1 MLTSIT
7 LSMLLFSE
15 GTIAEDMHKEAIRIR
30 NKYGLPSQKLDE
42 SLCAIAQ
49 NWAENMAHR
58 KKMYH
63 GGNEQ
68 IIASGYSTISGCFAG
83 WNYSRGHCAWLLSRS
98 SLAGWGAAQSSSGR
112 WYYAGCFYPKQPR
125 YIPKKK
131 KRKRK

>member
-7 LSMLLFSE
+7 LSIVLLSE
-15 GTIAEDMHKEAIRIR
+15 CSIAEDMHKEATRIR
-30 NKYGLPSQKLDE
+30 NRYGLPSQKLDE
-42 SLCAIAQ
+42 ELCAIAQ
-49 NWAENMAHR
+49 NWAENMADR

-63 GGNEQ
+63 GGKEQ
-68 IIASGYSTISGCFAG
+68 IIASGYSTISGCF
-83 WNYSRGHCAWLLSRS
+83 
-98 SLAGWGAAQSSSGR
+98 AGWGAAQSSSGR